1 MELINNER
9 AALYIRT
16 VAIIALLLGLS
27 DASRLLGVSSGDASP
42 ITQLG
47 PTGFTYLAIFAGAR
61 LFAAVGLWIKASW
74 GAVLLVATTGVEL
87 LLFVLGSPDIQMDG
101 LGFAVRLVLLTAILL
116 VFFLG
121 WRVRRERVHD

>member
-1 MELINNER
+1 MDFVTNER
-9 AALYIRT
+9 AGLYLRT

-27 DASRLLGVSSGDASP
+27 DAARLLGVSSGEASP

-47 PTGFTYLAIFAGAR
+47 PTGFTYLAIFAAAR

-74 GAVLLVATTGVEL
+74 GAVLLVAATGIEM
-87 LLFVLGSPDIQMDG
+87 LLFVMGSRDVQMDG

-116 VFFLG
+116 VFFLA

>member
-1 MELINNER
+1 MEFITNER
-9 AALYIRT
+9 AGLYIRT

-47 PTGFTYLAIFAGAR
+47 PTGFIYLGIFAAAR

-74 GAVLLVATTGVEL
+74 GAVLLVAATGIEM

-101 LGFAVRLVLLTAILL
+101 FGFAVRLVLLTAILL
-116 VFFLG
+116 VFFLA

>member
-1 MELINNER
+1 MEFITNER
-9 AALYIRT
+9 AGLYIRT

-47 PTGFTYLAIFAGAR
+47 ATGFTYLAIFAAAR

-74 GAVLLVATTGVEL
+74 GAVLLVAATSIEM
-87 LLFVLGSPDIQMDG
+87 LLFVLGSPDIRMDG

-116 VFFLG
+116 VFFLA